1 MNIINYKMTIIQM
14 SDLNDDRFGRFGN
27 QLFKYFF
34 LKILEKELDVE
45 IRHPNWLGNVAFDIN
60 ETKPVEN
67 ECKVLIFDPADNW
80 SLNKTVQKIKNHLN
94 FEVLDIKGFFQFHSS
109 EYLPYINILK
119 NTFKINQILTQ
130 TVTQALKKFQND
142 GSNIVSIHMRL
153 GDYESYQNNPVFWT
167 TSFDSIFNSLEQM
180 NSSVFLNRLIYL
192 ASDNIPLCKNEFD
205 IAKIK
210 YITADDLFLLED
222 QNARLL
228 VDFTI
233 FSIANVNIIS
243 NSSLSF
249 FGSLI
254 NNESNI
260 FLRPLPDVNL
270 LAPFSPWNSAVLLK
284 KNI

>member
-1 MNIINYKMTIIQM
+1 MTIIQM

-45 IRHPNWLGNVAFDIN
+45 IRHPNWLGNVAFDIK
-60 ETKPVEN
+60 ETKLIEN

-80 SLNKTVQKIKNHLN
+80 SLNKTVNEIKNYLK

-109 EYLPYINILK
+109 EYLPYTNILK
-119 NTFKINQILTQ
+119 NTFKINHLLTQ
-130 TVTQALKKFQND
+130 TVTQAIKRFQSN
-142 GSNIVSIHMRL
+142 GSSIVSIHIRL
-153 GDYESYQNNPVFWT
+153 GDYQNYQNNPVFWT
-167 TSFDSIFNSLEQM
+167 TSFDSIFNSLEHL
-180 NSSVFLNRLIYL
+180 NSSVFLNKMIYL
-192 ASDNIPLCKNEFD
+192 ASDNISLCRKEFD
-205 IAKIK
+205 SAKIK

-254 NNESNI
+254 NNDSNI
-260 FLRPLPDVNL
+260 FLRPLPDVNF